1 MNKRISGL
9 TAAFVIAA
17 TAGLANAQTYVYMP
31 NDNEVNPGASNNAFP
46 FNAGQAMR
54 VQQVFAASQFGGQ
67 SGTITEI
74 AFRVDESSGGP
85 FSAGNIDTEIRLCH
99 TSVSPQ
105 SMSTTFDSN
114 YGGDVTLVYDGFLTL
129 SSSGSG
135 FDIVIDIDDVF
146 NYDGVSNLLVEY
158 KVFNAA
164 NTTQFDAAG
173 TGLGNGGLL
182 TIDRLWAFGA
192 NATTGS
198 SGGDDG
204 YVTRLTIEAG
214 GYTCRITGSCPG
226 NIDVNWDGAQP
237 NKTQAI
243 VFASNTGS
251 FTINNGSCAGT
262 QLGLGTRNLQLVRTI
277 GTGSGSGS
285 IGRSVGTGACGG
297 FVQLVTV
304 ANPCE
309 VSSVGQI
316 P

>member
-1 MNKRISGL
+1 MKRRSNL
-9 TAAFVIAA
+9 FAMVLVAA
-17 TAGLANAQTYVYMP
+17 AGAGVASAQTYVYMP
-31 NDNEVNPGASNNAFP
+31 NENENSPGLSNNSIP
-46 FNAGQAMR
+46 FDWGQPMR

-67 SGTITEI
+67 GGVITQI
-74 AFRVDESSGGP
+74 AFRIDEQFGNP
-85 FSAGNIDTEIRLCH
+85 FSANNIDTEVRLCH
-99 TSVSPQ
+99 TSVVPQ
-105 SMSTTFDSN
+105 NMSTTFADN
-114 YGGDVTLVYDGFLTL
+114 YGTDVTLVYDGLLNL

-146 NYDGVSNLLVEY
+146 VYDGVSNLLVEY
-158 KVFNAA
+158 KVFSSPFS
-164 NTTQFDAAG
+164 TTFDAAG
-173 TGLGNGGLL
+173 TGLGNGGLP
-182 TIDRLWAFGA
+182 TIDKLWGNGA

-309 VSSVGQI
+309 VSTVGQI